1 MTEDVRTEVAR
12 VARMV
17 SRAGLVE
24 AFGHVSARTASG
36 FAITSV
42 SPMLG
47 ATAESVVVVDLENGP
62 VEGPVDLAPL
72 ETPLHAAL
80 YAARPDVGGICRGHP
95 TFVVDWGIDDDDLP
109 LLHGL
114 GGLAGHPVRV
124 HDDIELVT
132 TPDRGA
138 KVAGTLGDAASV
150 ILRANGALAVG
161 RDPVEAATR
170 LYYLEERARVATRST
185 AAPPGDASTWARRLE
200 QTDPELTRA
209 VTWFE
214 ARFGDTT
221 TP

>member
-24 AFGHVSARTASG
+24 AFGHVSTRTESG

-42 SPMLG
+42 APMLG
-47 ATAESVVVVDLENGP
+47 ATAESVVVVDLETGP
-62 VEGPVDLAPL
+62 VEGPVGLAPL
-72 ETPLHAAL
+72 ETPLHAAV

-95 TFVVDWGIDDDDLP
+95 PYVVDWGIGDDDLP

-132 TPDRGA
+132 TPDQGA
-138 KVAGTLGDAASV
+138 KVAGTLGAAASV

-200 QTDPELTRA
+200 HTDPELTRA
-209 VTWFE
+209 VNWFE

>member
-1 MTEDVRTEVAR
+1 MTEAVRTEVAR

-17 SRAGLVE
+17 SRAGLAE
-24 AFGHVSARTASG
+24 GFGHVSARTESG

-42 SPMLG
+42 TPMLG
-47 ATAESVVVVDLENGP
+47 ATAESVVIVDLETGP
-62 VEGPVDLAPL
+62 VGGPVDQAPL
-72 ETPLHAAL
+72 ETPLHAAV
-80 YAARPDVGGICRGHP
+80 YAARSDVGGICRGHP
-95 TFVVDWGIDDDDLP
+95 PFVVDWGAGLDDLP

-114 GGLAGHPVRV
+114 GALAGHPVRV

-132 TPDRGA
+132 TPDQA
-138 KVAGTLGDAASV
+138 VAVAGTLGSATSV

-170 LYYLEERARVATRST
+170 LYFLEERARVATRST

-200 QTDPELTRA
+200 HTDPELTRA
-209 VTWFE
+209 VKWFE
-214 ARFGDTT
+214 ARFGGSL

>member
-1 MTEDVRTEVAR
+1 VTEDVRTEVAR
-12 VARMV
+12 VARML

-36 FAITSV
+36 FAITGV
-42 SPMLG
+42 APMLG
-47 ATAESVVVVDLENGP
+47 ATAESVVVVDLESGP

-72 ETPLHAAL
+72 ETPLHAAV
-80 YAARPDVGGICRGHP
+80 YAARPGVGGICRGHP
-95 TFVVDWGIDDDDLP
+95 PSVVDWGIGDDDLP

-114 GGLAGHPVRV
+114 GALAGHPVRV

-161 RDPVEAATR
+161 RDPLEAATR

-200 QTDPELTRA
+200 HTDPELTRA
-209 VTWFE
+209 VNWFE
-214 ARFGDTT
+214 ARFGDPT

>member
-1 MTEDVRTEVAR
+1 VNEAARTEVAR

-24 AFGHVSARTASG
+24 AFGHVSARTESG
-36 FAITSV
+36 FAITSTA
-42 SPMLG
+42 PMLG
-47 ATAESVVVVDLENGP
+47 ATVEDVVDVDLAAGP

-72 ETPLHAAL
+72 ETPLHAAV

-95 TFVVDWGIDDDDLP
+95 PSVVVWGTGLDELP

-124 HDDIELVT
+124 HDDVELVT
-132 TPDRGA
+132 TAEAGA
-138 KVAGTLGDAASV
+138 KVVATLGSASSV

-170 LYYLEERARVATRST
+170 LYFLEERARVATRSAPTPHGDT
-185 AAPPGDASTWARRLE
+185 ATWARRLE
-200 QTDPELTRA
+200 HTEPELTRA
-209 VTWFE
+209 VDWFE
-214 ARFGDTT
+214 ARFGDPPTT
-221 TP
+221 

>member
-1 MTEDVRTEVAR
+1 VTEALRTEVAR

-24 AFGHVSARTASG
+24 GFGHVSARTASG

-42 SPMLG
+42 APMLA
-47 ATAESVVVVDLENGP
+47 ATAESVVIVDLDMGP
-62 VEGPVDLAPL
+62 VGGPVDQAPL
-72 ETPLHAAL
+72 ETPLHAAV
-80 YAARPDVGGICRGHP
+80 YAARSDVGGICRGHP
-95 TFVVDWGIDDDDLP
+95 PSVVDWGIGLDDLP

-114 GGLAGHPVRV
+114 GALAGHPVRV

-170 LYYLEERARVATRST
+170 LYFLEERARVATRST

-200 QTDPELTRA
+200 HTDPELTRA
-209 VTWFE
+209 VNWFE